1 MSKLGILGNVGNLYM
16 VVLIILLMLGFGFS
30 GLWLVDYVIDSF
42 TKNAK
47 SNINRNGT
55 KTKGK

>member
-1 MSKLGILGNVGNLYM
+1 MGILGNVGNLYM

-42 TKNAK
+42 TKNIK
-47 SNINRNGT
+47 SNTNTNGT